1 MIQNIYRCTIGFV
14 MCFAVTAIA
23 QSPNPQIKF
32 VTSAGEFVVEVYPD
46 KTPKT
51 VENFLGYVR
60 DGHYNGTL
68 FHRVINNFMI
78 QGGGYDT
85 KYNEKNTR
93 PPIKHEGVDAKANGA
108 LRNTVGTLSMAR
120 TNNPHSATAQFFIN
134 VKDNDFLD
142 HQAPSSQG
150 WGYVAFGKVIS
161 GMEVVNRIK
170 AMPTGPGGPFPTDV
184 PQTPVVIQSATLV
197 K

>member
-1 MIQNIYRCTIGFV
+1 MV
-14 MCFAVTAIA
+14 
-23 QSPNPQIKF
+23 
-32 VTSAGEFVVEVYPD
+32 
-46 KTPKT
+46 
-51 VENFLGYVR
+51 
-60 DGHYNGTL
+60 
-68 FHRVINNFMI
+68 

-93 PPIKHEGVDAKANGA
+93 PPIKHEGAEAKANGG

-120 TNNPHSATAQFFIN
+120 TNNPHSASAQFFIN

-142 HQAPSSQG
+142 HQSTTSQG

-161 GMEVVNRIK
+161 GMDVINRIK
-170 AMPTGPGGPFPTDV
+170 ALPTGPGGPFPTDV

>member
-1 MIQNIYRCTIGFV
+1 MSVLLTTNHG
-14 MCFAVTAIA
+14 
-23 QSPNPQIKF
+23 QITLELDTEK
-32 VTSAGEFVVEVYPD
+32 A
-46 KTPKT
+46 PKT

-93 PPIKHEGVDAKANGA
+93 PPIKHEGVDAKANGG

-142 HQAPSSQG
+142 HQAPSPQG
-150 WGYVAFGKVIS
+150 WGYVAFGKVVS

-170 AMPTGPGGPFPTDV
+170 ALPTGPGGPFPTDV